1 MLTQTV
7 ITNTIKGF
15 LESVKPKINAGGN
28 SICSFAIQVNSINKK
43 FLLEKLTEHQT
54 SFYVQKKGSAITAFA
69 FNPIYEVVVDGNDRF
84 QKIETILNSQ
94 SDNIFYSVL
103 HEEEN
108 LPLYFGGMK
117 FTPNE
122 EDSIWSEFSDA
133 NWFVP
138 KVAVVSFGEKS
149 YFIYNFIFENYN
161 SVDAVSDEYENLK
174 TAFTESDSQEPGSA
188 RNEFSISLTQND
200 DRRDWQL
207 KVEEIKSLIGAGEF
221 EKVVLARS
229 ICGNVENVRI
239 PSLIEKLETKNV
251 NADIFC
257 YKKGETFFFGATPEK
272 MLSLNGRS
280 GQTESLAGSI
290 RRGATKEEDRILENE
305 LFNST
310 KDIEEQ
316 KIVTKI
322 LIDSLNEVCENL
334 RYSNETLIK
343 KAKHVQHLWNLIE
356 FTLKDG
362 VSMFQ
367 LLEKIFPTPATCGY
381 PVRKAEALIKKMES
395 QPRGMYAGLIGFF
408 NMQNFGEFL
417 VAIRSAVISKNNFTA
432 FAGSGIVANS
442 NAAKEFAETELKF
455 SSILSVFTNENQ

>member
-28 SICSFAIQVNSINKK
+28 SICSFAIQVNSISKK
-43 FLLEKLTEHQT
+43 FLLEKLTERQT
-54 SFYVQKKGSAITAFA
+54 SFYVQKKGSAVTAFA
-69 FNPIYEVVVDGNDRF
+69 FNPIYEVVVNGYDRF
-84 QKIETILNSQ
+84 QKIDAILNSQ
-94 SDNIFYSVL
+94 SHNIFYSSL
-103 HEEEN
+103 YEEEN
-108 LPLYFGGMK
+108 LPLFFGGMK
-117 FTPNE
+117 FTSDE
-122 EDSIWSEFSDA
+122 VDSIWSDFSDA

-138 KVAVVSFGEKS
+138 KVAVVSFGEKFF
-149 YFIYNFIFENYN
+149 FIYNFIFENYN
-161 SVDAVSDEYENLK
+161 SVDEISDEYEILK
-174 TAFTESDSQEPGSA
+174 TAFTGSFPPERESA
-188 RNEFSISLTQND
+188 RNEFSVSLTQND
-200 DRRDWQL
+200 DRIFWRQN
-207 KVEEIKSLIGAGEF
+207 VEEIKSLIGSGEF

-229 ICGNVENVRI
+229 INGKIENVSI
-239 PSLIEKLETKNV
+239 ASLIEKLEAINI

-272 MLSLNGRS
+272 MLSLNGRN

-290 RRGATKEEDRILENE
+290 RRGATKDEDKFLEEE
-305 LFNST
+305 LLNSA

-322 LIDSLNEVCENL
+322 LVDALNEVCENL
-334 RYSNETLIK
+334 RYSNEALIK
-343 KAKHVQHLWNLIE
+343 KAKQVQHLWNLIE

-381 PVRKAEALIKKMES
+381 PVRKAEALIKKLET

-408 NMQNFGEFL
+408 NTHNFGEFL
-417 VAIRSAVISKNNFTA
+417 VAIRSAVINKNNFTA